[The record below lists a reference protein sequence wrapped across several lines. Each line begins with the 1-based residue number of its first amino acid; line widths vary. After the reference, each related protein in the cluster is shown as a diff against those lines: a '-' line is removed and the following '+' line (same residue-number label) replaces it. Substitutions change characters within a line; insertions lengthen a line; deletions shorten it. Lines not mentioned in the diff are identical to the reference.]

1 MFDTHLVFLA
11 QCESSDINVVDTDT
25 TESQIWPPS
34 FMMLT
39 IEPQCEATTCEVS
52 KTCRP
57 HSSVS
62 SLLGGLR
69 AACALDRLGAAAAS
83 AAWAATVAAI
93 PARSKDVGG
102 GIAGC
107 CGRCFGKFG
116 FSFEHSLAPIGKVRG
131 ALEVTFAAS
140 QLSSCSSSLTAPGQL
155 VGDVSMRLFFAF

>member
-25 TESQIWPPS
+25 SGSQIWPPS

-62 SLLGGLR
+62 SLGRLR

-83 AAWAATVAAI
+83 AAWVATMAAI
-93 PARSKDVGG
+93 SARSNDVGG
-102 GIAGC
+102 GMAGC
-107 CGRCFGKFG
+107 FGRCF
-116 FSFEHSLAPIGKVRG
+116 
-131 ALEVTFAAS
+131 
-140 QLSSCSSSLTAPGQL
+140 
-155 VGDVSMRLFFAF
+155 